1 MAKFY
6 GEIGYVVAEE
16 TRPGIWE
23 EVMTAK
29 HYAGE
34 IVNYSRNWQPN
45 SNVNDDIS
53 IRAEV
58 SIVAEPYLLSHWRTI
73 RYVVIDGTPWTVSS
87 ITPDRPRLSLGIGGV
102 YNGKLAREE

>member
-6 GEIGYVVAEE
+6 GEIGYVKTEE

-23 EVMTAK
+23 EVITAK
-29 HYAGE
+29 KYSGE
-34 IVNYSRNWQPN
+34 LITFSRSWQSN

-58 SIVAEPYLLSHWRTI
+58 SIVADPYLLSHWHTI
-73 RYVVIDGTPWTVSS
+73 RYVVLDGTPWAVNS

-102 YNGKLAREE
+102 YNGELAREE